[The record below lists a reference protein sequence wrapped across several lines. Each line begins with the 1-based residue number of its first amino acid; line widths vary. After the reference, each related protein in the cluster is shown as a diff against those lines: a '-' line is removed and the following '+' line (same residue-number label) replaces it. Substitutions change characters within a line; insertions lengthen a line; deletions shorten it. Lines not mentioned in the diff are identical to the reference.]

1 MLTSLLG
8 LVASTMIA
16 SSTQSIAQS
25 QLQPAKISEPVI
37 QAIKER
43 KVRVVEFGDQS
54 FEVGDLVVGALLN
67 ESVTVPL
74 QRFINAGGIGQAW
87 NALDVNDGKVT
98 HLSGHNPG
106 VFSNFAAWVQVG
118 KTITVHDVNGVAR
131 KYRIN
136 RVMETPMNHFENGV
150 SADVTDYMFNH
161 MYDHEAILIQFC
173 RPERYVM
180 QVWEAVPV

>member
-16 SSTQSIAQS
+16 SSTQSITQA
-25 QLQPAKISEPVI
+25 QLQPAKLSEPIV
-37 QAIKER
+37 QAVKER
-43 KVRVVEFGDQS
+43 KVRVVEFGNQS

-106 VFSNFAAWVQVG
+106 VFSNFAAWVQAG

-136 RVMETPMNHFENGV
+136 RVMETPMNHFANGV